1 MEWNPTD
8 PIVNLTW
15 STLHIVPEID
25 NDQPRYMKL
34 MHNET
39 LLDFCHKTWL
49 TYCKRFNTEND
60 LFE

>member
-25 NDQPRYMKL
+25 NDQPRYMNL

-39 LLDFCHKTWL
+39 LLDFCHKTG
-49 TYCKRFNTEND
+49 
-60 LFE
+60 